1 MALKRSNKHNASMLT
16 FNDFTGGI
24 NVSRYGEQIAEN
36 EMQTCEN
43 FFYEQDSLK
52 LVGRGGLSK
61 PLFSFPSKIVNIYHD
76 ADANVLFVF
85 LKNRAVWIV
94 EGDTTR
100 EIGNVTGDGVP
111 VCCKFQNKL
120 WIASGEKLQYTD
132 YEDIYTVTDSYVC
145 DLVFER
151 FGRLAVTKTG
161 QDNIYYSAV
170 GDGTSWEDDTN
181 DDSTGKWLEVG
192 YGDSGDI
199 LAVVPLSADLMIIKS
214 NGNIYQLAGDNDW
227 NTWVVSRVA
236 TGTAPVGLC
245 CATNIGQ
252 DVLFISQMGMKMLS
266 TTMDYGNIAS
276 ATVGD
281 KFNRLLT
288 KSQYEPRIHHMRKLR
303 TILIQPTS
311 DRSYIVAYNYALQA
325 ATVLRFAVPVSSV
338 TETNDEDVFLAAGN
352 NLYHWDNAYT
362 TDDGEDIHYKL
373 KLKDIIGT
381 EEILVKAIDTLFHA
395 TTQGEAVVKV
405 NDVQFDV
412 PTNSRRKKRCNHSTE
427 RIEVEV
433 ESTYRFEP
441 ASITLEVADL

>member
-1 MALKRSNKHNASMLT
+1 MKRSNKHNATRLS
-16 FNDFTGGI
+16 FNDLTGGI

-36 EMQTCEN
+36 EMQVCEN
-43 FFYEQDSLK
+43 FIYEQDSLK
-52 LVGRGGLSK
+52 LVGRGGLSA
-61 PLFSFPSKIVNIYHD
+61 PLFSYPSDIANIFHD
-76 ADANVLFVF
+76 ADSNTILVF

-100 EIGNVTGDGVP
+100 ELGNVTGTGIP

-132 YEDIYTVTDSYVC
+132 YDDIYTVTDSYSC
-145 DLVFER
+145 DIVFER

-181 DDSTGKWLEVG
+181 DDSTGKWLEIG

-214 NGNIYQLAGDNDW
+214 NGNIYQLSGDNDW
-227 NTWVVSRVA
+227 NTWVVTRVA
-236 TGTAPVGLC
+236 TGTAPVGQC

-252 DVLFISQMGMKMLS
+252 DVVFMSQMGMKMLS
-266 TTMDYGNIAS
+266 TTMDYGNIA
-276 ATVGD
+276 ATTVGD

-288 KSQYEPRIHHMRKLR
+288 ASQFEPRMFHMRKLR
-303 TILIQPTS
+303 TILIQPRS
-311 DRSYIVAYNYALQA
+311 DRRYIVAYNYALQA
-325 ATVLRFAVPVSSV
+325 ATVLRFATPICGV
-338 TETNDEDVFLAAGN
+338 TETNDEDVFIATGTSLHQWN
-352 NLYHWDNAYT
+352 TDFT
-362 TDDGEDIHYKL
+362 TDDGVDIVYKL
-373 KLKDIIGT
+373 KLKDTIGA
-381 EEILVKAIDTLFHA
+381 EDLLVKSIDTLFHA
-395 TTQGEAVVKV
+395 TMQGTAIVKV
-405 NDVQFDV
+405 DNIELEMPID
-412 PTNSRRKKRCNHSTE
+412 SRRKKRCNHSTQ
-427 RIEVEV
+427 RIEVDV